1 MNLIRKSTIAKDIID
16 KNTTDIQPMANRLDN
31 LKKGNGF
38 EKYPERINRNGR
50 PIKLVS
56 KLNKIGYSNSQV
68 LDTIKNIIALTESEV
83 NDIAENEDFT
93 ILERMI
99 AKALLKDLS
108 KGSLYNLELLLS
120 RTFGKPKE
128 SASFQTN
135 EKIEIVYVKGKT
147 IL

>member
-1 MNLIRKSTIAKDIID
+1 
-16 KNTTDIQPMANRLDN
+16 MANKLDN

-38 EKYPERINRNGR
+38 DKYPERINRKGR
-50 PIKLVS
+50 PIKLAS
-56 KLNKIGYSNSQV
+56 KLNQIGYTNSQV
-68 LDTIKNIIALTESEV
+68 IDTIKNILALTESEV
-83 NDIAENEDFT
+83 KDISDSEDFT

-99 AKALLKDLS
+99 ANALLKDLS

-128 SASFQTN
+128 SASIQNT
-135 EKIEIVYVKGKT
+135 EKIEVVYIQGKT

>member
-1 MNLIRKSTIAKDIID
+1 MIAKDFID
-16 KNTTDIQPMANRLDN
+16 KNTTDKQPMANRLDN

-68 LDTIKNIIALTESEV
+68 LDTIKNILALTESEV
-83 NDIAENEDFT
+83 KEISESEDFT

-99 AKALLKDLS
+99 AKALFIDLS